1 MSETPRSHHAAEQ
14 KVAAVKRH
22 LIDKVPVSQ
31 LCDELRIS
39 VNTFYLWQ
47 KDLFEN
53 GHRAFEKNGRRA
65 SRVEDERQ
73 QRIDALE
80 ARLQRKDGVIAQLM
94 EEHVELKKS
103 LGEP

>member
-1 MSETPRSHHAAEQ
+1 MSETTRSYHTAEQ

-22 LIDKVPVSQ
+22 LLDKVPVSQ
-31 LCDELRIS
+31 LCDELRIG

-47 KDLFEN
+47 KELFEN

-65 SRVEDERQ
+65 ARAEEERQ
-73 QRIDALE
+73 KRIDALE
-80 ARLQRKDGVIAQLM
+80 AKLQRKDGVIAQLM
-94 EEHVELKKS
+94 EEHVELKKN

>member
-1 MSETPRSHHAAEQ
+1 MSETIRPHHAAEH

-31 LCDELRIS
+31 LCDELHIS
-39 VNTFYLWQ
+39 VNTFFLWQ
-47 KDLFEN
+47 KELFEN

-65 SRVEDERQ
+65 RRAEDDRQ
-73 QRIDALE
+73 QRIAALE
-80 ARLQRKDGVIAQLM
+80 ARLQKKDGVIARLL

>member
-1 MSETPRSHHAAEQ
+1 MSEPTRPHYAAEQ

-22 LIDKVPVSQ
+22 LIDKVPASQ
-31 LCDELRIS
+31 LCDDLGIS
-39 VNTFYLWQ
+39 VNTFFLWQ
-47 KDLFEN
+47 KELFEN

-65 SRVEDERQ
+65 HRAEEERQ
-73 QRIDALE
+73 QRIAALE
-80 ARLQRKDGVIAQLM
+80 AKLQKKDGVIARLM

>member
-1 MSETPRSHHAAEQ
+1 MSEATRSYHTAEQ

-22 LIDKVPVSQ
+22 LVDKVPVSQ

-53 GHRAFEKNGRRA
+53 GHRAFEKTGRRA
-65 SRVEDERQ
+65 SRADEERQ
-73 QRIDALE
+73 KRIDALE
-80 ARLQRKDGVIAQLM
+80 ARLQRKDGVIARLM

>member
-1 MSETPRSHHAAEQ
+1 MSDTPRPHHAAEQ

-31 LCDELRIS
+31 VCDELRIS
-39 VNTFYLWQ
+39 VNTFFLWQ
-47 KDLFEN
+47 KELFEN
-53 GHRAFEKNGRRA
+53 GHRAFERNGRRA
-65 SRVEDERQ
+65 HRAEEQRQ
-73 QRIDALE
+73 KQVDALE
-80 ARLQRKDGVIAQLM
+80 ARLQKKDGVIARLM

>member
-1 MSETPRSHHAAEQ
+1 MSDTPRPHHAAEH

-31 LCDELRIS
+31 ICDELRIS
-39 VNTFYLWQ
+39 VNTFFLWQ

-53 GHRAFEKNGRRA
+53 GHRAFERNGRRA
-65 SRVEDERQ
+65 NRAEEERQ
-73 QRIDALE
+73 QRIAALE
-80 ARLQRKDGVIAQLM
+80 ARLQKKDGVIARLM

>member
-1 MSETPRSHHAAEQ
+1 MSETPRPHLDAEQ

-31 LCDELRIS
+31 ICDDLRIS

-47 KDLFEN
+47 KELFEN

-65 SRVEDERQ
+65 NRAEEERR
-73 QRIDALE
+73 QRIEALE
-80 ARLQRKDGVIAQLM
+80 TRLQRKDSVIARLM

>member
-1 MSETPRSHHAAEQ
+1 MSETTRSYHTAEQ
-14 KVAAVKRH
+14 KVATVKRH
-22 LIDKVPVSQ
+22 LLDKVPVSQ

-47 KDLFEN
+47 KELFEN

-65 SRVEDERQ
+65 ARAEEERQ